1 MKKFYIA
8 IQQCRDDKYYAFVQ
22 VIPEYQNAYAI
33 LSEIPDIVCA
43 NIFQTRK
50 AARETVDA
58 WNTTFKYTGVAM
70 YPDSY

>member
-8 IQQCRDDKYYAFVQ
+8 IQQCCNDKYYAFVR

-33 LSEIPDIVCA
+33 LNEIPNIVTA
-43 NIFQTRK
+43 NIFATRK
-50 AARETVDA
+50 AAWDTVNA
-58 WNTTFKYTGVAM
+58 WNETFKYTGVAM